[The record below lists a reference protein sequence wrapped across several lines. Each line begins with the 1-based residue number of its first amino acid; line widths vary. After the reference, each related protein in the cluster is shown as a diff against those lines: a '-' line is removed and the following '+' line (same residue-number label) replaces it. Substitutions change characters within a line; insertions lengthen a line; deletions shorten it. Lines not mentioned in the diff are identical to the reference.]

1 ADGHRNAGGILAPQP
16 QALHRAGP
24 GAGRAGHHLL
34 CRHRGPARTRGPDPS
49 ALGPT
54 MSAIPP
60 HPSTDRNLRVL
71 LICVGIVAGMLGL
84 AAAAVPLYNLFCA
97 VTGYSGTTQR
107 SAGNSGGIIDREMA
121 VRFDANVANGL
132 PLRVEP
138 ARIETNP
145 MGTIST
151 VVYRATNLT
160 DQPLSTTAGFNVA
173 PQTTGVYFNK
183 IECFC
188 FTEQTI
194 GPNETVE
201 MPVTYFIDPALD
213 ENDELHTVHEITL
226 SYTFYRS

>member
-1 ADGHRNAGGILAPQP
+1 
-16 QALHRAGP
+16 
-24 GAGRAGHHLL
+24 
-34 CRHRGPARTRGPDPS
+34 
-49 ALGPT
+49 
-54 MSAIPP
+54 MSATHP
-60 HPSTDRNLRVL
+60 HPATDRNLRVL
-71 LICVGIVAGMLGL
+71 LLCVGIVVGMAGL

-97 VTGYSGTTQR
+97 VTGYAGTTQR
-107 SAGNSGGIIDREMA
+107 SAGNARGIIDREMS
-121 VRFDANVANGL
+121 VRFDANIAGGL

-160 DQPLSTTAGFNVA
+160 DEPLSTTAGFNVA
-173 PQTTGVYFNK
+173 PQTTGAYFNK

-194 GPNETVE
+194 APNETVE

-226 SYTFYRS
+226 SYTFYGS